1 MRIRRA
7 CMDDLD
13 RIVEIEKLC
22 FPEDVLF
29 TRGLFSFLLRNV
41 TALVACD
48 NDEIVGFVIG
58 YLTGRTGVIYT
69 IDVHPDHRRKGVGSA
84 LLGAIERE
92 MQAAGARRFRLEAA
106 ISNTAALNLY
116 RKAGYVEGEVLRNYY
131 GYGKDAVRLWK
142 EVSNTPP

>member
-7 CMDDLD
+7 CIEDLD
-13 RIVEIEKLC
+13 RIVEIERLC
-22 FPEDVLF
+22 FPEEVLF
-29 TRGLFSFLLRNV
+29 TRGLFSFLLRNA

-48 NDEIVGFVIG
+48 DEIMGFVIG
-58 YLTGRTGVIYT
+58 YLSGRTGVIYT
-69 IDVHPDHRRKGVGSA
+69 LDVPPDHRRKGVGSA
-84 LLGAIERE
+84 LLDAIERE

-116 RKAGYVEGEVLRNYY
+116 RRAGYVDGELLRNYY

-142 EVSNTPP
+142 EVSTT

>member
-1 MRIRRA
+1 ME
-7 CMDDLD
+7 DLD
-13 RIVEIEKLC
+13 RIVEIERLC
-22 FPEDVLF
+22 FPGEVLF
-29 TRGLFSFLLRNV
+29 TRGLFAFLLRNA

-48 NDEIVGFVIG
+48 DEIIGFVIG

-69 IDVHPDHRRKGVGSA
+69 LDVHPDHRRKGVGSA
-84 LLGAIERE
+84 LLDAIERE

-116 RKAGYVEGEVLRNYY
+116 RRAGYVEGEMLRNYY

-142 EVSNTPP
+142 EVSTT

>member
-7 CMDDLD
+7 CIEDLD
-13 RIVEIEKLC
+13 RIVEIERLC
-22 FPEDVLF
+22 FPEEVLF
-29 TRGLFSFLLRNV
+29 TRGLFSFLLRNA

-48 NDEIVGFVIG
+48 DEIMGFVIG
-58 YLTGRTGVIYT
+58 YLSGRTGVIYT
-69 IDVHPDHRRKGVGSA
+69 LDVHPDHRRKGVGSA
-84 LLGAIERE
+84 LFDAIERE

-116 RKAGYVEGEVLRNYY
+116 RRAGYVDGELLRNYY

-142 EVSNTPP
+142 EVSTT